1 VTLYLFIYT
10 ARPKVSISLGV

>member
-10 ARPKVSISLGV
+10 ARPKVSVSLGV